1 MFSDSLVIM
10 KLQFICLLIAL
21 LILVSSC
28 NTAPKT
34 QPIIIEEGVEEEQK
48 EEPEENDIVDVT
60 GAITKEIVENASN
73 EINET
78 SEINET
84 EEEDTK
90 TIVIEDLKFKPT
102 KITIPIGT
110 TVVWEHTDRH
120 LDRDD
125 IVHIV
130 MVYPIAERSDR
141 MFYGDK
147 FNVTFDKPGEYYF
160 IDIVFKESMR
170 GDITV

>member
-60 GAITKEIVENASN
+60 GAI
-73 EINET
+73 
-78 SEINET
+78 
-84 EEEDTK
+84 
-90 TIVIEDLKFKPT
+90 IVIGLYLLPRSFCIITAGLGFFISCPT
-102 KITIPIGT
+102 VGSRLTNQISLLFTSTI
-110 TVVWEHTDRH
+110 
-120 LDRDD
+120 
-125 IVHIV
+125 
-130 MVYPIAERSDR
+130 
-141 MFYGDK
+141 
-147 FNVTFDKPGEYYF
+147 F
-160 IDIVFKESMR
+160 IIH
-170 GDITV
+170 